1 MVIVVAEGA
10 GESVRDNVVKLEGT
24 DKSGNVKLPDI
35 GAFLKKEIVSY
46 CKDKGIE
53 VTLKYIDPT
62 YMIRTVPA
70 MPSDQIMCGHLASSA
85 VHGAMAGFT
94 GFTAGHVQSSVAMIP
109 LSEISGK
116 KNKVNLSNRS
126 WQRVLGATDQP
137 SFLNDLPPV
146 IPEEDEDKNK

>member
-10 GESVRDNVVKLEGT
+10 GESVRDNVVKGT
-24 DKSGNVKLPDI
+24 GADKSGNVKLPDI
-35 GAFLKKEIVSY
+35 GSFLKKEIVSY
-46 CKDKGIE
+46 CKNKGIE

-94 GFTAGHVQSSVAMIP
+94 GFTTGHVQSSVAMIP

-116 KNKVNLSNRS
+116 KNKVDITNRS

-137 SFLNDLPPV
+137 SFLNDKPLV
-146 IPEEDEDKNK
+146 KDSDDENN